1 MSVKE
6 THLKGTPQSVV
17 KYVSEQKEA
26 QTVHFS
32 EDETSNYYAENGN
45 AQGVWMG
52 NGAAIQGLSGRVNN
66 ADLEQLLCG
75 VTMDGQDISKR
86 GNHQNNRRMGS
97 DWTFSAPKA
106 ASILAIEDARIKKWM
121 LESVQQAI
129 ENFYAKQMSHARRGK
144 GGVITEFSELIAAA
158 GFLHE
163 TARAVDG
170 FIDPQLHVHVVIP
183 NLIQRAD
190 GQWASLRSDYG
201 KNSCKIY
208 ALGDAQVAY
217 LMNKLQELGGYGLE
231 MRLEPDKK
239 GIEHLS
245 FGVQGI
251 SREAEDTFSGRKKQI
266 QSYLLK
272 SGIDPKKATRKQK
285 DFAVLNTRVSKDRNV
300 DKKYLRD
307 ALRQRARDAG
317 IDIDSIWV
325 AAAKRAAVIQ
335 QPKKQQTCLLE
346 NAIMVTVQQLSG
358 FGENGAIINDRQSAV
373 EPNLDTLLGSKEKM
387 EIQNH

>member
-6 THLKGTPQSVV
+6 THLKGTPESVI

-45 AQGVWMG
+45 VKGVWMG
-52 NGAAIQGLSGRVNN
+52 NGAAIQGLSCYVNN
-66 ADLEQLLCG
+66 SDLEKLLHG
-75 VTMDGQDISKR
+75 VTMDGHDISKR

-106 ASILAIEDARIKKWM
+106 ASILSIDDSRVKAWM

-129 ENFYAKQMSHARRGK
+129 ENFYAREMSHARKGK
-144 GGVITEFSELIAAA
+144 GGVITEFSDLIVAA

-163 TARAVDG
+163 TARAADG
-170 FIDPQLHVHVVIP
+170 IIDPQLHVHVVIP

-201 KNSCKIY
+201 KKSRKIY

-217 LMNKLQELGGYGLE
+217 LMNKMQVLGGYELE
-231 MRLEPDKK
+231 LRLECDKK

-251 SREAEDTFSGRKKQI
+251 SREAEDAFSGRKKQI

-300 DKKYLRD
+300 DKKYLKD
-307 ALRQRARDAG
+307 ALRQRAHDAG
-317 IDIDSIWV
+317 IDLDSIRA
-325 AAAKRAAVIQ
+325 AAAKRAAVTQ
-335 QPKKQQTCLLE
+335 KQQSCTG
-346 NAIMVTVQQLSG
+346 MDVTNITVHSSSD
-358 FGENGAIINDRQSAV
+358 FGEDVAISHDYQSAFG
-373 EPNLDTLLGSKEKM
+373 PDNIG
-387 EIQNH
+387 